1 MRVSAIKNFSYSSN
15 KREQVSCYKTN
26 NSSAG
31 SVSFIPAQK
40 VYAGYLGFRG
50 GIPLSSLVND
60 YKWFI
65 NHDRNS
71 AINAFLKIDAP
82 KDSIN
87 QLLRHILSNKDFSYE
102 FIDSISSQP
111 RNVADIYQ
119 KCKEKL
125 PDGSDIINIYVPNN
139 LYVKAYENYI
149 DERYKNAASVSELL
163 KIRPDWKEEVLLSKH
178 RELYHNDDF
187 ELGIVPDSIG
197 QENFQAVAEH
207 LKKHCTYGFKR
218 QTEIPDLNINGKTF
232 TLKPYLDGK
241 SDKNVFRIKT
251 PDGQRFVI
259 KMTTSEN
266 ENLNQPGSLGLVS
279 IIDTYLTQNSCRNAA
294 PIKYYN
300 KNQNIAIYDYINHNK
315 VDQIRFSI
323 YEMLNRMPDIKDLG
337 ITIYDTIGSNNYFR
351 LDDSQKALRNANDFK
366 YGTLHDEVISVDNDH
381 STYDKI
387 LFPIVNKYHKAI
399 QNEIQMF
406 F

>member
-1 MRVSAIKNFSYSSN
+1 MKIDSIKNISISSKN
-15 KREQVSCYKTN
+15 NNELNFNKTN
-26 NSSAG
+26 NF
-31 SVSFIPAQK
+31 VSTNAVLPKQK
-40 VYAGYLGFRG
+40 VYAAHLGFRG
-50 GIPLSSLVND
+50 GVQLTGLIND
-60 YKWFI
+60 YRWFI
-65 NHDRNS
+65 NNDKTP
-71 AINAFLKIDAP
+71 AINSFLKINAP
-82 KDSIN
+82 KESMN
-87 QLLRHILSNKDFSYE
+87 QLLNYILSNKDTSYE
-102 FIDSISSQP
+102 FIDSIVKQP
-111 RNVADIYQ
+111 RNVTKIYKLCNEKVPWNADI
-119 KCKEKL
+119 L
-125 PDGSDIINIYVPNN
+125 NIYVPNN

-232 TLKPYLDGK
+232 TFKPYLDGK